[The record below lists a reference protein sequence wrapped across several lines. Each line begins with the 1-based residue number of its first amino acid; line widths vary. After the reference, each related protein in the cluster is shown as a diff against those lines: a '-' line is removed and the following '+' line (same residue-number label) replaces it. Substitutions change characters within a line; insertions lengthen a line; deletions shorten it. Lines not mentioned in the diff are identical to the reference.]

1 MNKDKKNTNK
11 RINDDNEIKIIVNR
25 EHSGLYNF
33 MTLYESIVEKN
44 IDDRLNKIPESS
56 QFTSIRNCI

>member
-1 MNKDKKNTNK
+1 MKKDKKNTNK
-11 RINDDNEIKIIVNR
+11 KINDDNEVKIIVNR

-56 QFTSIRNCI
+56 QFTAIRNCI

>member
-11 RINDDNEIKIIVNR
+11 KINDDNEIKIIVNR

-56 QFTSIRNCI
+56 QFTAIRNCI

>member
-11 RINDDNEIKIIVNR
+11 KINDDNEVKIIVNR

-33 MTLYESIVEKN
+33 MTLYESIVEK
-44 IDDRLNKIPESS
+44 I
-56 QFTSIRNCI
+56 

>member
-11 RINDDNEIKIIVNR
+11 KINDDNEVKIIVNR

-56 QFTSIRNCI
+56 QFTAIRNCI